1 VHGSNAKTHGLQY
14 LQFPDMGA
22 IGGPPEG
29 VSVVHY
35 GTDELLIQQN
45 TIPDGEAASP
55 VYERSQLSGAWTGRL
70 LSSAPAGL
78 PALPLVSRQS
88 L

>member
-1 VHGSNAKTHGLQY
+1 VHGSNAKTRGLHH

-22 IGGPPEG
+22 SSGPPEG
-29 VSVVHY
+29 ASVVHH

-45 TIPDGEAASP
+45 TIPYGETASP
-55 VYERSQLSGAWTGRL
+55 IYERSQLSGAWTGRL

-78 PALPLVSRQS
+78 SAIG
-88 L
+88 